1 MQIFPAVSFSLLNG
15 FLLMIPL
22 LGLRFGIPAGMRK
35 TALAELEF
43 FPPVRGFE
51 QIALKVYFVTNTFLI
66 FSPLIANIQS
76 GTYFSSAGWLIYILG
91 LILMTISLINY
102 CEQEGLKRKGIYRF
116 SRNPMCI
123 GYFLI
128 FFGMALVIGSWLYL
142 VIAVVYQIAVH
153 GLILSEERWC
163 IEKYGEG
170 YQEYLENVPRYF

>member
-1 MQIFPAVSFSLLNG
+1 MQIYPAVSFSLVNG

-51 QIALKVYFVTNTFLI
+51 KIALKVYFVTNTFLI
-66 FSPLIANIQS
+66 FSPLLAKIQR
-76 GTYFSSAGWLIYILG
+76 GTYYSLAGWVIYILG

-102 CEQEGLKRKGIYRF
+102 CKQEGLKRKGIYRF

-128 FFGMALVIGSWLYL
+128 YIGMALLIGSWFHL
-142 VIAVVYQIAVH
+142 VIAVVYQVAVH
-153 GLILSEERWC
+153 WLILSEERWC
-163 IEKYGEG
+163 LEKFGEG
-170 YQEYLENVPRYF
+170 YKDYLKNVPRYF

>member
-1 MQIFPAVSFSLLNG
+1 MQIYPAVDFSLVNG

-66 FSPLIANIQS
+66 FSPLFANIQS
-76 GTYFSSAGWLIYILG
+76 GTYFSLVGWLIYILG
-91 LILMTISLINY
+91 LVLMTISLINY
-102 CEQEGLKRKGIYRF
+102 CTQEGLKRKGIYCF

-123 GYFLI
+123 GYFLLI
-128 FFGMALVIGSWLYL
+128 KSSSPLKSMADQLLSDADRLSRKVMATLSQLHSSFNL
-142 VIAVVYQIAVH
+142 EAT
-153 GLILSEERWC
+153 IL
-163 IEKYGEG
+163 
-170 YQEYLENVPRYF
+170 